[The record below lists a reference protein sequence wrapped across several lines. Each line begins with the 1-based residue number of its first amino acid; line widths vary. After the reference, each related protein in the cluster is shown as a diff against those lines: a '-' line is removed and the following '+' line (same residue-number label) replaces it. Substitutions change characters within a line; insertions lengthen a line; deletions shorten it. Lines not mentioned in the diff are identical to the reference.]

1 VVFLKKVFLI
11 IVIVSC
17 LFCLC
22 VNNVLAG
29 SLYVD
34 YQQGNWE
41 GFSDNSDDSSGAII
55 GFEQSFNRFKLGL
68 EYAQST
74 WKDAFHEE
82 YNFGDDR
89 YGVNADYNGFNV
101 KLGYHLTNQ
110 ITMNLGYHKYDLK
123 PVKETK
129 FYENII
135 GYEDNYAD
143 IEMSGI
149 VLGLDGDFDIAD
161 RFSLTGSIGYG
172 INGNYRWT
180 GLEMD
185 SSLEIATAIH
195 NYDTAIIIAKIKFN
209 YAMTDN
215 LSASIGYRYTSYD
228 VDFGSGNKSS
238 ITSTGIT
245 AGLTYKFGEVTEISK
260 SKERQSESS
269 DVTLVLKNELHSTE
283 YALIVSHSGKVKVGD
298 TIEISAEQA
307 VAIKEALCGPYVAPS
322 DREIGIRSTAWCE
335 FGKKE
340 VIFNADVKHD
350 ETGKI
355 TGATLIV
362 DKIK

>member
-1 VVFLKKVFLI
+1 
-11 IVIVSC
+11 
-17 LFCLC
+17 
-22 VNNVLAG
+22 
-29 SLYVD
+29 
-34 YQQGNWE
+34 
-41 GFSDNSDDSSGAII
+41 
-55 GFEQSFNRFKLGL
+55 LGL
-68 EYAQST
+68 EYTQST
-74 WKDAFHEE
+74 WEDAFHEE

-101 KLGYHLTNQ
+101 KLGYRLTNQ

-180 GLEMD
+180 RLEMD
-185 SSLEIATAIH
+185 SSLKIATATH
-195 NYDTAIIIAKIKFN
+195 NCDAAILTAKIRFN
-209 YAMTDN
+209 YAITDN

-228 VDFGSGNKSS
+228 VDFGSGDKSS
-238 ITSTGIT
+238 ITSTGAT
-245 AGLTYKFGEVTEISK
+245 AGLTYKFGEVAEISK
-260 SKERQSESS
+260 SESKQPKPT
-269 DVTLVLKNELHSTE
+269 DVPLVLKNELHSTE
-283 YALIVSHSGKVKVGD
+283 YTLLVSHSGKVKVGD

-307 VAIKEALCGPYVAPS
+307 IAIKDALCGPYMAPS
-322 DREIGIRSTAWCE
+322 DGEIGIRPTAWCKL
-335 FGKKE
+335 GKKE

-350 ETGKI
+350 NTGKI
-355 TGATLIV
+355 TGAILTV
-362 DKIK
+362 TEVK

>member
-1 VVFLKKVFLI
+1 VVFLKKVLLVT
-11 IVIVSC
+11 VIVFC
-17 LFCLC
+17 LFGLC
-22 VNNVLAG
+22 VNDVLAG

-41 GFSDNSDDSSGAII
+41 EFNDNSDDSSGAII

-68 EYAQST
+68 EYTKTT
-74 WKDAFHEE
+74 WKDAFYKE
-82 YNFGDDR
+82 YNFGNDH
-89 YGVNADYNGFNV
+89 YGVNADYNGFNI
-101 KLGYHLTNQ
+101 KLGYRLTNQ
-110 ITMNLGYHKYDLK
+110 ITANLGYHKYDLK
-123 PVKETK
+123 PVEETK

-149 VLGLDGDFDIAD
+149 VLGLDGDFYIAD
-161 RFSLTGSIGYG
+161 RFSLTGSIEYG

-185 SSLEIATAIH
+185 SSLKIATATH
-195 NYDTAIIIAKIKFN
+195 NCDTAILTAKIKFN
-209 YAMTDN
+209 YAITDN
-215 LSASIGYRYTSYD
+215 FSASIGYRYTSYD

-238 ITSTGIT
+238 ITSTGAT
-245 AGLTYKFGEVTEISK
+245 AGLTYKFGKVAEISK
-260 SKERQSESS
+260 SKSKQSKPT

-283 YALIVSHSGKVKVGD
+283 YTLLINHPKKVRVGD

-307 VAIKEALCGPYVAPS
+307 MAIKDALCGPYVAPS
-322 DREIGIRSTAWCE
+322 DGEIGIRPTAWCK
-335 FGKKE
+335 FRKKE
-340 VIFNADVKHD
+340 VILKADIKHD
-350 ETGKI
+350 SFGNI
-355 TGATLIV
+355 TKVILII